1 MRKLLLGAAVGATL
15 AMSSAQAQ
23 LAVIDNANL
32 IAQAKS
38 LLQELK
44 SYATQLQQLQQ
55 EIQQVTWLATT
66 AQSMI
71 QNPNL
76 GSVMAL
82 MGQLGLTNDLP
93 LNPNA
98 VMGLISGYGGIRSGN
113 LATLTGALS
122 SLNGL
127 VNSSWT
133 TDHVYTCT
141 TDTFACQQQQQLA
154 SSTAGLKGT
163 MGTLYQDL
171 ANHIEVLQGLRAD
184 AGTATDPA
192 QRENVLE
199 QVALENA
206 WAQNTGNQLQASVGM
221 FMAQRQANADRENE
235 HLTQDI
241 DAVLAAA
248 PGGR

>member
-1 MRKLLLGAAVGATL
+1 MKKLLLSMSIGTMLAV
-15 AMSSAQAQ
+15 SPAQAQ
-23 LAVIDNANL
+23 LAVIDNSNL
-32 IAQAKS
+32 IAQAKN

-44 SYATQLQQLQQ
+44 SYATQLQQLEQ

-93 LNPNA
+93 INPNA
-98 VMGLISGYGGIRSGN
+98 VMGLISGYGGISSGN
-113 LATLTGALS
+113 LGALTGALS

-127 VNSSWT
+127 VNTSWT

-141 TDTFACQQQQQLA
+141 TNTFACQQQQQLA

-171 ANHIEVLQGLRAD
+171 ANHIQILQGLRAS

-192 QRENVLE
+192 QRENILE

-221 FMAQRQANADRENE
+221 FTAQRQANVDRENE

-241 DAVLAAA
+241 EAVIAAA
-248 PGGR
+248 PGS

>member
-1 MRKLLLGAAVGATL
+1 
-15 AMSSAQAQ
+15 
-23 LAVIDNANL
+23 
-32 IAQAKS
+32 
-38 LLQELK
+38 
-44 SYATQLQQLQQ
+44 
-55 EIQQVTWLATT
+55 
-66 AQSMI
+66 
-71 QNPNL
+71 
-76 GSVMAL
+76 MAL

-93 LNPNA
+93 INPNA
-98 VMGLISGYGGIRSGN
+98 VMGLISGYGGISSGN
-113 LATLTGALS
+113 LSAVTGALS

-127 VNSSWT
+127 VNTSWT

-141 TDTFACQQQQQLA
+141 TNTFACQQQQQLA

-171 ANHIEVLQGLRAD
+171 ANHIQILQGLRTN

-192 QRENVLE
+192 QRENILE

-241 DAVLAAA
+241 EAVIAAA
-248 PGGR
+248 PGG